1 MMSLKKVNAGA
12 TGSAMLGSKSG
23 SANGNGG
30 SMLGSKGGSK
40 KSSWTALIAVLVF
53 LVLIFVLDQVI
64 KPTDSMGMLLTV
76 LQKASVYALAAV
88 SMNLLNGFTGLFS
101 LGHAGFMLIGAYTY
115 AIFTIPSAERDKV
128 YQYFDAAVRFSFPEA
143 LSNVL
148 GPFGTVLGVIL
159 AMLLAGCIAA
169 LFAYLIGLPVLKLK
183 SDYLA
188 IATLGFAE
196 IVRAIFQWEKLGPIT
211 NGSNLLKSFER
222 TSTFAISAGGTTIK
236 LSTFVPVLTAVI
248 CITVIVLLVNSTY
261 GRAFIAVRD
270 DEVAA
275 EAMGINLAKTKMLSF
290 CTSCFFAGISGAMM
304 AQVLSI
310 AQASNFK
317 VAMTYEILLMVVLG
331 GIGSITGSI
340 IGAVLFISASEWWL
354 RGLDSGSFLGIN
366 APDVFRNGF
375 RLVVFSV
382 IIMIVVLFFRKG
394 IMGDKEL
401 PDVIAGWKAKIAALK
416 AKKAGGVEAGTAG
429 SGVAGGGAGGVGAG
443 EVGADADLPSELQ
456 GGFADADGKGD
467 KYGDNTEETNLE
479 KSRPGRRTD
488 DWR

>member
-1 MMSLKKVNAGA
+1 MKNNKKNF
-12 TGSAMLGSKSG
+12 
-23 SANGNGG
+23 
-30 SMLGSKGGSK
+30 
-40 KSSWTALIAVLVF
+40 TALIAVFLFMVLV
-53 LVLIFVLDQVI
+53 FVLDQVI
-64 KPTDSMGMLLTV
+64 KPTDSLGMLLTV
-76 LQKASVYALAAV
+76 LQKGSVYALAAV

-115 AIFTIPSAERDKV
+115 AIFTIPSSSRDTV
-128 YQYFDAAVRFSFPEA
+128 YQYFDAAVRFSLPESLA
-143 LSNVL
+143 NVL

-159 AMLLAGCIAA
+159 AMVLAGLVAA
-169 LFAYLIGLPVLKLK
+169 FFAYLIGLPVLKLK

-196 IVRAIFQWEKLGPIT
+196 IIRAIFQWEKLGPVT

-222 TSTFAISAGGTTIK
+222 TSTFKLELGGTTIS

-248 CITVIVLLVNSTY
+248 CIALIVLLVNSTY

-270 DEVAA
+270 DEIAA

-290 CTSCFFAGISGAMM
+290 CISCFFAGIAGAMM

-331 GIGSITGSI
+331 GIGSITGSV
-340 IGAVLFISASEWWL
+340 IGALLFISASEWWL
-354 RGLDSGSFLGIN
+354 RGLDSGTFLGIN
-366 APDVFRNGF
+366 APGIFRNGF

-382 IIMIVVLFFRKG
+382 IIMVVVLFFRKG

-401 PDVIAGWKAKIAALK
+401 PDVIRNLKQKKKLKEAAPAEK
-416 AKKAGGVEAGTAG
+416 
-429 SGVAGGGAGGVGAG
+429 
-443 EVGADADLPSELQ
+443 EVQ
-456 GGFADADGKGD
+456 
-467 KYGDNTEETNLE
+467 
-479 KSRPGRRTD
+479 
-488 DWR
+488 